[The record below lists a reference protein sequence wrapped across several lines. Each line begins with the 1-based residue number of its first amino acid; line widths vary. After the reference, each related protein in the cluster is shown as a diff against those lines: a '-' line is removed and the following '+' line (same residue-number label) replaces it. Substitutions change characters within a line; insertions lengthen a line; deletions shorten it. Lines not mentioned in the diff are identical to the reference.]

1 MAQFNF
7 DASQV
12 APQMAYEPL
21 PNGWY
26 TAMITASEMKP
37 TNDGQGQYLKLEF
50 TVCEGAHQ
58 NRKVYTNLN
67 LVNHNPMAVE
77 IAYRQLSAIC
87 HSVGHLRIQND
98 TNEIHGKPM
107 AIRVKV
113 EQQEGRDAQNAIT
126 GFKAYDPQATHA
138 TPTAP
143 TAPAFAGMPPAA
155 PVVAPA
161 APAFQPPQPPA
172 FQQPQAPAAAPA
184 APVQPWEQP
193 VFQQPAP
200 PAFQQP
206 QAPAFQQPAAAIAPP
221 GITQP
226 APAASGFAPPWQQ
239 PQQ

>member
-12 APQMAYEPL
+12 APQVAYEPV
-21 PNGWY
+21 PAGWY

-50 TVCEGAHQ
+50 TICEGAHQ

-67 LVNHNPMAVE
+67 FVNHNPMAVE

-87 HSVGHLRIQND
+87 HSVGHLRIKND

-126 GFKAYDPQATHA
+126 GFKAYDPQAA
-138 TPTAP
+138 SVAPTAP
-143 TAPAFAGMPPAA
+143 VAPAFAGIPPAESVAA
-155 PVVAPA
+155 PV
-161 APAFQPPQPPA
+161 PPWEPNA
-172 FQQPQAPAAAPA
+172 NAPA
-184 APVQPWEQP
+184 APVQPWERP
-193 VFQQPAP
+193 PFQQPA
-200 PAFQQP
+200 QP
-206 QAPAFQQPAAAIAPP
+206 QAPAFQQPAAAIAPQ

-226 APAASGFAPPWQQ
+226 APAAAGFTPPWQQ